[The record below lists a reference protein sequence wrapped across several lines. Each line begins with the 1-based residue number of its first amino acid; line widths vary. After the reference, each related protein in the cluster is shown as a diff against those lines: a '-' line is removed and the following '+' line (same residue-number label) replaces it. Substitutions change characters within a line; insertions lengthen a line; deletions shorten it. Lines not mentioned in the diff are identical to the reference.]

1 MLVMT
6 IALALSTQ
14 AAGKRKKIFSPSPG
28 VLCDQYICADAQQG
42 VSDKLTER
50 YLGHAQVKNLRKMG
64 KFNRQA
70 FTLANGI
77 HCDINDKKCYV
88 DRYFDARVNIVR
100 CLNTIRSCCLDN
112 KKIQGSR
119 PWIFSCA
126 NTAY

>member
-14 AAGKRKKIFSPSPG
+14 AVGKRKKIFSPAPG

-88 DRYFDARVNIVR
+88 DRYFDA
-100 CLNTIRSCCLDN
+100 
-112 KKIQGSR
+112 QGQHSAVSQHYTQLL
-119 PWIFSCA
+119 FGQ
-126 NTAY
+126 